1 MQPSN
6 NPLIEQLAQDLVPVR
21 ALKTRDGL
29 LLVGLAAIATVL
41 VVAFFHGVWMDGL
54 TGHASPIYY
63 IVHGLVLVLGLASA
77 TSVIALA
84 RPHVGN
90 HLDGPRW
97 AMAMVGVVPAVA
109 VVTLALRSNLGLA
122 MSDAN
127 ALTCFSKSLMAASFT
142 AIALVL
148 WLRRGAPVSL
158 NMAGLQTGIAAGA
171 LGSVAYGLSCPLDTL
186 AHVGIWHVA
195 PVAIAGLVGRI
206 VVPRLVRW

>member
-6 NPLIEQLAQDLVPVR
+6 NPLIEQLAADLAPVR
-21 ALKTRDGL
+21 TLKTRDGL
-29 LLVGLAAIATVL
+29 LLIALAAIATVL

-54 TGHASPIYY
+54 TGRASPIYY
-63 IVHGLVLVLGLASA
+63 IVNGLLLVLGLASA

-84 RPHVGN
+84 RPQVGN
-90 HLDGPRW
+90 HHDGPRW
-97 AMAMVGVVPAVA
+97 ALAMVGVVPAVT
-109 VVTLALRSNLGLA
+109 VITLALRSNLGLA

-127 ALTCFSKSLMAASFT
+127 GLACFSKALVAAIFT

-158 NMAGLQTGIAAGA
+158 QVAGLQTGIAAGA
-171 LGSVAYGLSCPLDTL
+171 LGSVAYGMSCSLDTL

-195 PVAIAGLVGRI
+195 PVAVAGALGRLI
-206 VVPRLVRW
+206 VPRLVRW

>member
-6 NPLIEQLAQDLVPVR
+6 NPLIDQLVRDLAPVR

-29 LLVGLAAIATVL
+29 LLVGLAAIATVQL
-41 VVAFFHGVWMDGL
+41 VSFFQGVWVGGL
-54 TGHASPIYY
+54 AGQGSPVYY
-63 IVHGLVLVLGLASA
+63 IVRGLLLVLGLASA

-84 RPHVGN
+84 RPQVGN

-109 VVTLALRSNLGLA
+109 VITLALRSNLGQAL
-122 MSDAN
+122 SDTN
-127 ALTCFSKSLMAASFT
+127 ALTCLTNSLLAASFT

-158 NMAGLQTGIAAGA
+158 QAAGLQTGVAAGA
-171 LGSVAYGLSCPLDTL
+171 LGSVTYGLSCQIDTL
-186 AHVGIWHVA
+186 AHVAIWHVV
-195 PVAIAGLVGRI
+195 PVAVAGIIGRL
-206 VVPRLVRW
+206 VVPHLVKW